1 MELQIIAF
9 YFFADELLKA
19 SHLYDDLQAKMTNA
33 EIITVALTAAWFFYS
48 NQRTAAN
55 FLTTHHYIPHFLSES
70 RFNRRLHRIPQV
82 IWEKLFSTLS
92 EYFKRNHTTNEYIVD
107 SFPVPVC
114 DNIRIFRAK
123 IFSGNRYRGYI
134 ANKKRY
140 FFGLRVHLIVTT
152 NQEPVECMFALG
164 AENDISAFKR
174 FDLNLPPGA
183 VIYGDKAYN
192 SYEYEDFL
200 KDNEIH
206 LVAERKEN
214 SKRPMD
220 GCLKFLQNYWR
231 KRIETAFSRITSIF
245 PKHIHAVTGRG
256 FELKVFA
263 CVLAYSLHLLL

>member
-1 MELQIIAF
+1 MELQIVAF

-19 SHLYDDLQAKMTNA
+19 SHLYDDLQSKMTNA
-33 EIITVALTAAWFFYS
+33 EIITATLTAAQFFYG

-55 FLTTHHYIPHFLSES
+55 FLKTHHYIPNFLSES
-70 RFNRRLHRIPQV
+70 RFNRRLHRIPHV

-92 EYFKRNHTTNEYIVD
+92 EYFKRNHDSNAYIVD

-123 IFSGNRYRGYI
+123 IFSGKCYRGYI

-152 NQEPVECMFALG
+152 NQEPIECIFTPG

-174 FDLNLPPGA
+174 FALNLPSGA
-183 VIYGDKAYN
+183 VVYGDKAYN

-200 KDNEIH
+200 KENEIH

-214 SKRPMD
+214 SKRPLD
-220 GCLKFLQNYWR
+220 GCLKFLQNHWR

-245 PKHIHAVTGRG
+245 PKHIHAVTGKG
-256 FELKVFA
+256 FELKVFSFI
-263 CVLAYSLHLLL
+263 LAYSLHLLL